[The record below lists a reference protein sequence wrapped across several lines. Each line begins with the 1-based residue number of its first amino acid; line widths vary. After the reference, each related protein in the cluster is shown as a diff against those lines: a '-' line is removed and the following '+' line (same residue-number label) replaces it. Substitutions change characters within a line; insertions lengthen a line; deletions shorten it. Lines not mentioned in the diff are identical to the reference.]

1 MKFILIL
8 VVALLLY
15 AFVLRPA
22 RKRARR
28 TQLRAQPFPSAWSEV
43 LKQSVP
49 VFEHLPADL
58 QSQLQGHIQ
67 VFLGEKRFIGCDG
80 LEVSDEMRVTVAAQ
94 ACLLLLNRETSIY
107 GGLSTIYL
115 YPSAYVATTRTQ
127 GGAGAE
133 QVSRSVRLG
142 ESWTR
147 GSVVLSWSHSRSGAA
162 NFDDGSNVVLHEF
175 AHQLDQEDGDADG
188 APQLKTPSCYR
199 TWAAVLG
206 SEFKRVQ
213 GRRAGRNFKSLINDY
228 GATNPAEF
236 FAVATENFFEKP
248 IQLKRKHSE
257 LYGELAKYY
266 QVNPGDW
273 KR

>member
-1 MKFILIL
+1 MKFLLVLIA
-8 VVALLLY
+8 ALLLY
-15 AFVLRPA
+15 VFVLRPA

-28 TQLRAQPFPSAWSEV
+28 TQLRAEPFPEAWSEI
-43 LKQSVP
+43 LKHSVP
-49 VFEHLPADL
+49 VFEDLPAGL
-58 QSQLQGHIQ
+58 KSQLQGHIQ
-67 VFLGEKRFIGCDG
+67 VFLGEKRFIGCHG
-80 LEVSDEMRVTVAAQ
+80 LEVTDEMRVTIAAQ
-94 ACLLLLNRETSIY
+94 ACLLLLNRETSVY

-115 YPSAYVATTRTQ
+115 YPSAYVATTRTR
-127 GGAGAE
+127 GDAGAE

-162 NFDDGSNVVLHEF
+162 NFNDGSNVVLHEF
-175 AHQLDQEDGDADG
+175 AHQLDQEDGHADG
-188 APQLKTPSCYR
+188 APQLKTPTCYR

-206 SEFKRVQ
+206 AEFKRVQ

-248 IQLKRKHSE
+248 AQLQRRHPQ
-257 LYGELAKYY
+257 LYDELAKYY
-266 QVNPGDW
+266 RVHPGDW
-273 KR
+273 ER

>member
-1 MKFILIL
+1 MKSIAILIA
-8 VVALLLY
+8 ALLLY

-22 RKRARR
+22 RKRACR
-28 TQLRAQPFPSAWSEV
+28 TQLRAQPFPTAWSDI
-43 LKQSVP
+43 LRQSVP
-49 VFEHLPADL
+49 VFEDLPKEL
-58 QSQLQGHIQ
+58 QSQLQGHIL
-67 VFLGEKRFIGCDG
+67 VFLGEKRFVGCEG
-80 LEVSDEMRVTVAAQ
+80 LEVSDLMRVTVAAQ

-115 YPSAYVATTRTQ
+115 YPSAYVATARTQ
-127 GGAGAE
+127 SGAGTE

-147 GSVVLSWSHSRSGAA
+147 GSVVLSWSHSKSGAA

-188 APQLKTPSCYR
+188 APQLRAPSCYR

-206 SEFKRVQ
+206 SEFKRIQ
-213 GRRAGRNFKSLINDY
+213 GRREGRKIKSIINDY

-236 FAVATENFFEKP
+236 FAVATENFFERP
-248 IQLKRKHSE
+248 VQFKRRHPE
-257 LYGELAKYY
+257 LYGQLAKYY

>member
-1 MKFILIL
+1 MKSIAILTA
-8 VVALLLY
+8 ALLLFV
-15 AFVLRPA
+15 FVLRPA

-28 TQLRAQPFPSAWSEV
+28 ARLRAQPFPPAWSEV
-43 LKQSVP
+43 LARNLP
-49 VFEHLPADL
+49 IFEHLPVGL
-58 QSQLQGHIQ
+58 QSQLQGHMQ
-67 VFLGEKRFIGCDG
+67 VFLGEKRFVGCEG
-80 LEVSDEMRVTVAAQ
+80 LQVTDAMRVTIAAQ

-107 GGLSTIYL
+107 SGLSTIYL
-115 YPSAYVATTRTQ
+115 YPTAYVATARTHA
-127 GGAGAE
+127 GAGAE

-162 NFDDGSNVVLHEF
+162 NFDDGINVVLHEF

-188 APQLKTPSCYR
+188 APQLETPSCYR

-213 GRRAGRNFKSLINDY
+213 DRRAGLKLKSLINDY

-236 FAVATENFFEKP
+236 FAVATENFYEKP
-248 IQLKRKHSE
+248 VQLKRKHPE
-257 LYGELAKYY
+257 LYAELAKYY
-266 QVNPGDW
+266 RVNPGDW
-273 KR
+273 KP